1 MNDLIVAN
9 ETLPVNDESPSLDS
23 EITIQ
28 RCPHDDENPY
38 TMVRNE
44 LIRDMSISPECRWL
58 IIYLLSNKAGWK
70 INVQQVINHLKPHMG
85 RNAVYKLFE
94 EAIKSGYMKREDLK
108 KTFDKKGKIKNGV
121 RYFISE
127 TPKFKECLRRP
138 DFRDA
143 DDRDTE
149 NGHDKEILSGKKE
162 HIEES
167 NTSLKVP
174 EEPLAAGAASASED
188 KSSKQKSKREKPD
201 FSPKVRE
208 VANQFINLLHKH
220 CPVYRAPSD
229 LTKFLTHVQ
238 DIIEKDKQDVD
249 TVIKTFEW
257 AVSDNEK
264 RGDFSGWQG
273 IIATNNKGS
282 RSTTPAEV
290 FRKHFSKLH
299 SQMNSRPKRKFA
311 ASSDQNAALEA
322 MEEMKRTAL

>member
-1 MNDLIVAN
+1 MNRDFKGIWIPREIWLSNLSCQEKCLWAEIHSLFDREKGGCYASN
-9 ETLPVNDESPSLDS
+9 EYLCDFTGVKERRLQEMLSNLKFQGWLVQVSFDGRNRVIKAVVPPEDFKPEERAGQRCGKVHPRGAEKCTPDMQDSAPPSLYIDTTRDS
-23 EITIQ
+23 TRDIPPIDPPIT
-28 RCPHDDENPY
+28 DDLP
-38 TMVRNE
+38 
-44 LIRDMSISPECRWL
+44 IRAND
-58 IIYLLSNKAGWK
+58 A
-70 INVQQVINHLKPHMG
+70 
-85 RNAVYKLFE
+85 
-94 EAIKSGYMKREDLK
+94 AI
-108 KTFDKKGKIKNGV
+108 
-121 RYFISE
+121 
-127 TPKFKECLRRP
+127 
-138 DFRDA
+138 
-143 DDRDTE
+143 
-149 NGHDKEILSGKKE
+149 
-162 HIEES
+162 
-167 NTSLKVP
+167 
-174 EEPLAAGAASASED
+174 AASESASQ
-188 KSSKQKSKREKPD
+188 SSKSRSKREKPD

-282 RSTTPAEV
+282 KSTTPAEV